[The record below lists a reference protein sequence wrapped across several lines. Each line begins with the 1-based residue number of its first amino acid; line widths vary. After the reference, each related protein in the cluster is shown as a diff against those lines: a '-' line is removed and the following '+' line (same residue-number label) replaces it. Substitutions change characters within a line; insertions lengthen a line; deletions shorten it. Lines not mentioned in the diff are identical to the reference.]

1 MLNIRM
7 KLVYFLFFLVLIS
20 GTSFGQ
26 TWEKGNLIGIHTFS
40 LDLNPG
46 VNFDQYKDCF
56 LTKYIPALNK
66 NFPDIQHYLAMGNR
80 EENKDKIG
88 LIVVFASQE
97 IKNKYYRA
105 DGSTTALMNV
115 LLEKVKPIRTELDR
129 LGTVTTEYMEWK
141 IQ

>member
-7 KLVYFLFFLVLIS
+7 KKVYYLFFLVLFS

-46 VNFDQYKDCF
+46 VSFDQYKDCF
-56 LTKYIPALNK
+56 LTRYIPALNE
-66 NFPDIQHYLAMGNR
+66 NFPDIQHYLARGNR

-88 LIVVFASQE
+88 LVVIFASQE
-97 IKNKYYRA
+97 IKNKYYQT
-105 DGSTTALMNV
+105 DGSTTALMNA
-115 LLEKVKPIRTELDR
+115 LLEKVKPIRAKLDS
-129 LGTVTTEYMEWK
+129 LATVTTEYTEWI

>member
-1 MLNIRM
+1 MNRLS
-7 KLVYFLFFLVLIS
+7 FFFFLILVS

-26 TWEKGNLIGIHTFS
+26 TLEKGSLIGIHTFS
-40 LDLNPG
+40 LDLNSG
-46 VNFDQYKDCF
+46 VSFDQYKDCF
-56 LTKYIPALNK
+56 LTKYIPALNE

-88 LIVVFASQE
+88 LVVIFASRE

-105 DGSTTALMNV
+105 DGSTTALMNAR
-115 LLEKVKPIRTELDR
+115 LEKVKPIRTELDR
-129 LGTVTTEYMEWK
+129 LGTITTEYVEWN